1 LYVSRLH
8 AATVVISYI
17 APRKGIAI
25 QGDWVKPAVTVLI
38 DTYNHERFI
47 EEAIVSVFEQDF
59 PRSDVE
65 IIVVDD
71 GSTDRTAEI
80 VAKSE
85 PRVRLIHK
93 ANGGQASA
101 FNAGIPEAR
110 GEIIAFLDGDDW
122 WAPNKLSQVMQ
133 AMSVDPAVGI
143 VGHGI
148 TIAHPGRLQQ
158 SHTLREGFRFQ
169 ANTLEGAR
177 VFRSRKA
184 FLGTSR
190 MTIRTELL
198 RRVGAVPER
207 IAIQADEYLFTL
219 AAAIATGQ
227 ILPEPLT
234 YYRVHDGNGFFTVTT
249 DSRRERIKQQSLA
262 VLARSL
268 DERLAQSGIEPRVRA
283 AITGITRSEADR
295 LRLILDGG
303 WPWETVKT
311 EWDIYQV
318 TAVNP
323 TPWHRAFKAASLL
336 LALAIPP
343 KVYYGAQRK
352 LTQSDLYFRARK
364 RWLPVAGL
372 AHVDDNWRAG
382 P

>member
-1 LYVSRLH
+1 M
-8 AATVVISYI
+8 VISYI
-17 APRKGIAI
+17 SPHKGIAI
-25 QGDWVKPAVTVLI
+25 LGDCVKPAITVLI

-47 EEAIVSVFEQDF
+47 EEAIVSALEQDF
-59 PRSDVE
+59 PRNDVE
-65 IIVVDD
+65 IIIVDD

-80 VAKSE
+80 VAKFE
-85 PRVRLIHK
+85 PRVRVIRK

-101 FNAGIPEAR
+101 FNAGIPEAH

-122 WAPNKLSQVMQ
+122 WAPNKLSSVTQ
-133 AMSVDPAVGI
+133 AMSADPSVGI

-169 ANTLEGAR
+169 ANTLKGAR

-190 MTIRTELL
+190 MTIRTEML
-198 RRVGAVPER
+198 RRIGAVPEK

-219 AAAIATGQ
+219 AATSAAGQ

-234 YYRVHDGNGFFTVTT
+234 YYRVHDANGFFTVVN
-249 DSRRERIKQQSLA
+249 DPRRERTKQESLA
-262 VLARSL
+262 ELARSL
-268 DERLAQSGIEPRVRA
+268 DERLAQFGIEPSVRA
-283 AITGITRSEADR
+283 EITGITRREADR

-311 EWDIYQV
+311 EWEIYQV
-318 TAVNP
+318 TAEHP
-323 TPWHRAFKAASLL
+323 TPLHRAFKAVSLL

-352 LTQSDLYFRARK
+352 LTQSDLYLRARK

-382 P
+382 I